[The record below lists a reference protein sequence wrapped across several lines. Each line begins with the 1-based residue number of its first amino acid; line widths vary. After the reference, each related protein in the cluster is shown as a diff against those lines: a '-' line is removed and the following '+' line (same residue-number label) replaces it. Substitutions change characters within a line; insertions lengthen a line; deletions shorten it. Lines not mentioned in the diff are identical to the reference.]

1 MPNIKSSIRSVKTD
15 AERRAKN
22 APVKAAIRN
31 IARKVVALTETGTQE
46 DAKATYVTAS
56 GLIDKAARKGIIH
69 KCKPQKIQTCKK
81 SQCYG
86 VISPY
91 IKACKSL
98 QALFFYPIRVL

>member
-46 DAKATYVTAS
+46 DAKATLVTA
-56 GLIDKAARKGIIH
+56 
-69 KCKPQKIQTCKK
+69 P
-81 SQCYG
+81 
-86 VISPY
+86 V
-91 IKACKSL
+91 
-98 QALFFYPIRVL
+98 

>member
-1 MPNIKSSIRSVKTD
+1 MPNIKSSVRSVKTD

-56 GLIDKAARKGIIH
+56 GLIDKAARIYK
-69 KCKPQKIQTCKK
+69 KPANTCRL
-81 SQCYG
+81 Y
-86 VISPY
+86 
-91 IKACKSL
+91 
-98 QALFFYPIRVL
+98 FFAFFSRA

>member
-69 KCKPQKIQTCKK
+69 KNN
-81 SQCYG
+81 
-86 VISPY
+86 
-91 IKACKSL
+91 AME
-98 QALFFYPIRVL
+98 